1 MWVCMCVCKCVRVW
15 GCVRVCVCVW
25 RRVYVCVC
33 MYLCMYDIQWYLY
46 GERRMVGGNGK

>member
-1 MWVCMCVCKCVRVW
+1 MYVCVSAC
-15 GCVRVCVCVW
+15 VCVCVCVCVEGG
-25 RRVYVCVC
+25 VYVCVC